1 MAGGEAGHQALK
13 AAGGPVDAG
22 PERDDEGGETRLV
35 QETPRDQGGE
45 DGEDEADPTGEVG
58 GEGLDR
64 DRGGGKGTMPHRA
77 VRCGGGQGRRA
88 GIGRCDGRDT
98 GGGGHSAMRDGDGD
112 GEQ

>member
-64 DRGGGKGTMPHRA
+64 GRGGGDAHEYIPSTKRGA
-77 VRCGGGQGRRA
+77 GARR
-88 GIGRCDGRDT
+88 
-98 GGGGHSAMRDGDGD
+98 
-112 GEQ
+112 